1 MGTSCFYNSFIFSHQ
16 SGKCISQA
24 VNSREQFVFDLHNCS
39 NVHGSWKSIVG
50 ALGHVGMIIWME
62 DLFACNGISTSCD
75 HFVYIHI
82 GLGAASGLPY
92 GQREVII
99 QFTSQYFVTGLGN
112 EGKAL
117 LIQFTKTIV
126 CNGCC
131 LF

>member
-1 MGTSCFYNSFIFSHQ
+1 MHG
-16 SGKCISQA
+16 
-24 VNSREQFVFDLHNCS
+24 SRE
-39 NVHGSWKSIVG
+39 SIVG
-50 ALGHVGMIIWME
+50 TLGHVGMVIWVKE
-62 DLFACNGISTSCD
+62 FFTCNGISTSCND
-75 HFVYIHI
+75 FVYIHI

-99 QFTSQYFVTGLGN
+99 QFTCQYFVTGLGN